1 LPAVD
6 EEFVQMSAA
15 RAWGLTPAEW
25 RRQSADDRARMIAH
39 EIIAGVREAHY
50 YEQTA
55 SEGAPGRSKYVDPL
69 WEQMKGRVG
78 AKRET

>member
-1 LPAVD
+1 
-6 EEFVQMSAA
+6 MSAA

-39 EIIAGVREAHY
+39 EIIAGVREAYY
-50 YEQTA
+50 YEQAA
-55 SEGAPGRSKYVDPL
+55 SDSEPGRSKYVDPL

-78 AKRET
+78 AKRGT